1 LIQPDQNLKV
11 MKKVFFILVFASLL
25 ISEIANCQWYTRRY
39 GVNDLNQLSQQQLT
53 ESFMRSRGG
62 ARAGALLSVASAI
75 GIGAGIIMFKYD
87 SPYPGDIG
95 RNVAGLLLL
104 AGTIPM
110 EITGLT
116 IWGISGT
123 RLQTIRAVMNNT
135 EVRIGV
141 LNYPQYSSG
150 GYKRSSVPGVSLVFK
165 F

>member
-1 LIQPDQNLKV
+1 
-11 MKKVFFILVFASLL
+11 MKKVFFIMVFASLL
-25 ISEIANCQWYTRRY
+25 LSESANCQWYKRRY
-39 GVNDLNQLSQQQLT
+39 GVNDLNQLSQLQLT

-75 GIGAGIIMFKYD
+75 GISAGIIMFKYD
-87 SPYPGDIG
+87 SPYPGDIE
-95 RNVAGLLLL
+95 RNAIGVLLL

-123 RLQTIRAVMNNT
+123 RLHSVRAVMNNT

-141 LNYPQYSSG
+141 LNYPLYSSG
-150 GYKRSSVPGVSLVFK
+150 GYNRSSIPGISLVFK